1 MGDYDGGKAIHL
13 GRRPARRNHNHRG
26 GKNEMTIDGN
36 KKKKDQKKRE
46 SQLEAQVFAILEK
59 SLKAALD

>member
-1 MGDYDGGKAIHL
+1 
-13 GRRPARRNHNHRG
+13 
-26 GKNEMTIDGN
+26 MTIDGN
-36 KKKKDQKKRE
+36 KKKKDQKKGE

>member
-1 MGDYDGGKAIHL
+1 
-13 GRRPARRNHNHRG
+13 
-26 GKNEMTIDGN
+26 MTIDGN
-36 KKKKDQKKRE
+36 RKKKDQKKRE